1 MDDCVFSAAQG
12 DFRELGGGVRR
23 RVRSYNGAIMGVEVD
38 FDEGGVGAPHTHPHA
53 QLTYCLSGEM
63 TGLSSAEKAVLQSII
78 TANGRSYSDPVYAAD
93 GTVDKEASRRVV
105 FKFRMKD
112 SEMIDQMS
120 EILEG
125 QQED

>member
-1 MDDCVFSAAQG
+1 MV
-12 DFRELGGGVRR
+12 
-23 RVRSYNGAIMGVEVD
+23 
-38 FDEGGVGAPHTHPHA
+38 
-53 QLTYCLSGEM
+53 TYCLSSEM
-63 TGLSSAEKAVLQSII
+63 TGLSNAEKEDLQSII